1 MKTEI
6 VPDNQPNHHPPTAI
20 ILLSGG
26 LDSATVLAI
35 AKQQGFHCIALSF
48 DYGQRH
54 RWELNASKQVA
65 GVFQVERHV
74 IMPIDLSLFGGSAL
88 TDNTISVPEM
98 HDQAQIAHRA
108 TDESTIPITYV
119 PARNTVFLSLALA
132 FAETCNAC
140 DLFIGINA
148 VDYSGYPDCRPEFV
162 RAFEQLANLA
172 TKAGVEGTRF
182 HIHTPLINMTKAE
195 IIKTGT
201 QLGINYAITHS
212 CYNPD
217 TASGGACGKCES
229 CVLRQKG
236 FEDAEIPDPTRY
248 HTKPV

>member
-6 VPDNQPNHHPPTAI
+6 VPDNQSNQNSPTAI

-35 AKQQGFHCIALSF
+35 AKQRGFRCIALSF

-65 GVFQVERHV
+65 EVFQVERHV

-88 TDNTISVPEM
+88 TDDAIAVPELS
-98 HDQAQIAHRA
+98 DICQIVHQT

-132 FAETCNAC
+132 FAEACNAC
-140 DLFIGINA
+140 DIFIGINA
-148 VDYSGYPDCRPEFV
+148 LDYSGYPDCRPEFV
-162 RAFEQLANLA
+162 DAFEQLANLA

-182 HIHTPLINMTKAE
+182 RIHTPLIDKTKAE
-195 IIKTGT
+195 IIETGT
-201 QLGINYAITHS
+201 NFGLDYAITHS

-217 TASGGACGKCES
+217 PASGGACGICES
-229 CVLRQKG
+229 CVLRKKG
-236 FEDAEIPDPTRY
+236 FNDAGIHDPTRY
-248 HTKPV
+248 HMKNL